1 MSQPT
6 VLIVDDESAFCELC
20 AMWLT
25 KAGYQVETCGDG
37 ASAEQIFNTKQI
49 DLVLHD
55 LALPPSFRPE
65 DGIALLPHYKDRP
78 VIVITG
84 HDDKPLAMQAI
95 EAGAWDFIGKPVDPE
110 LLLVVLERALIKR
123 RLTQEV
129 DRLRQEQSGSDDH
142 LGLIG
147 NSQAIADTREL
158 IRRIAPTD
166 VPVLIQGP
174 SGTGKEVI
182 ANALHRH
189 SLRRDGPFISVHCG
203 AIPGELL
210 ESELFGYKRGAF
222 TGADR
227 DRKGLLAMAHQGTL
241 FLDEIGEMP
250 LNMQVKLLRVLQEGT
265 YYPVG
270 SREMETINFRLVS
283 ATNRVLPEAIESGLF
298 RDDLYYRIKGLTL
311 TTLPLKDRPSD
322 IPVLIRH
329 FLENLHHNDLPLSL
343 DSEAMQWFC
352 QQPWPGNVREL
363 RNILESAAAICLG
376 QTITLQEIQLITGQT
391 TTPTTLLPSGDGTL
405 EQQVSRLEI
414 QLIEQALAQ
423 FQGNK
428 TRTADHLGL
437 TRQGLLKKI
446 QRYGIGA
453 Q

>member
-1 MSQPT
+1 MTQPT

-37 ASAEQIFNTKQI
+37 ASAEAIFQSRQI

-65 DGIALLPHYKDRP
+65 DGIALLPRYQDRP

-129 DRLRQEQSGSDDH
+129 ERLQQNQSGSDDH

-147 NSQAIADTREL
+147 NSQAMADTREL

-182 ANALHRH
+182 ANALHKH
-189 SLRRDGPFISVHCG
+189 SLRQDGPFISVHCG

-222 TGADR
+222 TGADK

-270 SREMETINFRLVS
+270 SREMESINFRLVS
-283 ATNRVLPEAIESGLF
+283 ATNRILPEAIEQGIF

-322 IPVLIRH
+322 IPVLIRY
-329 FLENLHHNDLPLSL
+329 FLENIQQDGKTLPL
-343 DSEAMQWFC
+343 DADAMHWFC
-352 QQPWPGNVREL
+352 HQPWPGNVREL

-376 QTITLQEIQLITGQT
+376 QTITLQEIQLITGQGT
-391 TTPTTLLPSGDGTL
+391 SDKTTLLTGNESLD
-405 EQQVSRLEI
+405 QQVSRLEI
-414 QLIEQALAQ
+414 QLIKQALAQ

-428 TRTADHLGL
+428 TSAAEHLGL

-446 QRYGIGA
+446 QRYGIVTA
-453 Q
+453 